1 MSQIITRT
9 DIVKS
14 TKDLLEKTF
23 PGCFFYADEVK
34 ENFKK
39 PCFFIGII
47 STSRPQTKEFTEKE
61 VTIYVTYYP
70 KDSNRKQSHY
80 MDVFEKIFTAV
91 GRGIHVNDRFLHVNA
106 VSDDTAGEDNDI
118 LRVSINITY
127 LEAIDRSSEETTTD
141 TLDEVAMETKIKEL

>member
-1 MSQIITRT
+1 MSQIVTRM

-23 PGCFFYADEVK
+23 PRCFFYADEVK

-80 MDVFEKIFTAV
+80 MDVFETIFTAI
-91 GRGIHVNDRFLHVNA
+91 GRGIHVNDRFLHVDA
-106 VSDDTAGEDNDI
+106 VSDDTVGEDNDI
-118 LRVSINITY
+118 LRISINITY
-127 LEAIDRSSEETTTD
+127 LEAIDRRDETTATN
-141 TLDEVAMETKIKEL
+141 TLDEVEMETKIKEL

>member
-14 TKDLLEKTF
+14 TKDLLEKKF

-80 MDVFEKIFTAV
+80 MDVFETIFTAI
-91 GRGIHVNDRFLHVNA
+91 GRGIHVNDRFLHVDA
-106 VSDDTAGEDNDI
+106 VSDDTVGEDNDI
-118 LRVSINITY
+118 LRISINITY
-127 LEAIDRSSEETTTD
+127 LEAIDRRDETTTTD
-141 TLDEVAMETKIKEL
+141 TLDEVEMETKIKEL

>member
-23 PGCFFYADEVK
+23 SGCFFYADEVK

-70 KDSNRKQSHY
+70 KDCNRKQGHY
-80 MDVFEKIFTAV
+80 MDVFETILTAI
-91 GRGIHVNDRFLHVNA
+91 GRGIHVNDRFLHVDA
-106 VSDDTAGEDNDI
+106 VSDDTVGEDNDI
-118 LRVSINITY
+118 LRISINITY
-127 LEAIDRSSEETTTD
+127 LEAIDRRDETTTTD
-141 TLDEVAMETKIKEL
+141 TLDEVEMETKTKEL